1 MTNLYLSYVDY
12 WDYDAPGLCE
22 GFAHGEFE
30 VVEAAVI
37 RQVEKSSLADSACY
51 HIVHYLITSDGS
63 VIRSYKT
70 YRKADRR
77 RKTDRESGLKVIV
90 SEWLPELP

>member
-12 WDYDAPGLCE
+12 LDYDTPGLCD

-30 VVEAAVI
+30 VVESAVI
-37 RQVEKSSLADSACY
+37 RWLGESSFADGACY

-77 RKTDRESGLKVIV
+77 RKTDRESGLKVIS